1 MKTEKKFKLREDLTI
16 LEYNTK
22 LYRIE
27 ALKDFNDV
35 KKGDLGGFVEK
46 EDNLS
51 QKGNCWIYDSAK
63 VFGNAKVYSDAKIFN
78 QAIIFGNAKI
88 YASASVH
95 DSAQVSDDAKV
106 DDNATIINCALV
118 TGRAQ
123 VLGNAIIKDSA
134 CVCNYAIVLENA
146 CISERAEVRDKAK
159 VFGDAIVRGEVV
171 VGGNAIIC
179 KDALIEKDN
188 DYYVVKNAFNDEYYT
203 YTHSNKM
210 WRVGWF
216 YGTSEELIED
226 AYEDSKLIGKQCEL
240 LVKYVEDLYKL
251 IENV

>member
-1 MKTEKKFKLREDLTI
+1 METKKFKLREDITI
-16 LEYNTK
+16 SEYNTT

-35 KKGDLGGFVEK
+35 RKGDLGGFVEK

-63 VFGNAKVYSDAKIFN
+63 VYGNAKVYSDAKIFN
-78 QAIIFGNAKI
+78 QAILYGNARV

-95 DSAQVSDDAKV
+95 DSAEVCDDARV

-118 TGRAQ
+118 TGRAH
-123 VLGNAIIKDSA
+123 VFGNAVIKDSA
-134 CVCNYAIVLENA
+134 CVCNYAVVCENT
-146 CISERAEVRDKAK
+146 CVSERAEVRDKAK
-159 VFGDAIVRGEVV
+159 VFGNAIVRGDVV
-171 VGGNAIIC
+171 VGGNAVIC
-179 KDALIEKDN
+179 EDVVIEKDT
-188 DYYVVKNAFNDEYYT
+188 DYYVAKNAFDDSYYT
-203 YTHSNKM
+203 YTRSNKM
-210 WRVGWF
+210 WRVECF

-226 AYEDSKLIGKQCEL
+226 AYEDSKLVGKQCEL

-251 IENV
+251 IENN

>member
-27 ALKDFNDV
+27 ALKDFGDV

-88 YASASVH
+88 YAIASVH
-95 DSAQVSDDAKV
+95 DSA
-106 DDNATIINCALV
+106 
-118 TGRAQ
+118 
-123 VLGNAIIKDSA
+123 
-134 CVCNYAIVLENA
+134 
-146 CISERAEVRDKAK
+146 
-159 VFGDAIVRGEVV
+159 
-171 VGGNAIIC
+171 
-179 KDALIEKDN
+179 
-188 DYYVVKNAFNDEYYT
+188 
-203 YTHSNKM
+203 
-210 WRVGWF
+210 
-216 YGTSEELIED
+216 
-226 AYEDSKLIGKQCEL
+226 
-240 LVKYVEDLYKL
+240 
-251 IENV
+251 